1 MSKKKIEYNELVLKV
16 DEDDRILFAEFT
28 SSNLAVLAYD
38 IINKQVIAVFKSNLD
53 RRYFYNDVPAK
64 TFFGV
69 MSAKSVGSAFSKL
82 IVKGDFAFY
91 DEANK

>member
-1 MSKKKIEYNELVLKV
+1 MAKTKIEYNELVLKV

-28 SSNLAVLAYD
+28 SSNLSVLAYD
-38 IINKQVIAVFKSNLD
+38 ITNKQVIAVFKNSPEK
-53 RRYFYNDVPAK
+53 RYFYNDVPAK
-64 TFFGV
+64 TFFEV

-91 DEANK
+91 DEPNK